1 MKFQKKNKVFKTPKQ
16 FKKESNK
23 EYVKRIYQKNKVAM
37 SERFYNQSKSEFT
50 KIKAFLKSVKQ
61 FNKEE
66 SYKEQLEKLFNTD
79 TYRRPHERF
88 AEILGSYVE
97 EHYQEII
104 VLLEVTY
111 GYMSGMTQGYITKR
125 GKFVSGHEYLKTSDG
140 KFVQAWDGDY
150 YEKTRV
156 KIKGD
161 VFDRYL
167 MKTTAGDTWY
177 LYITKYAKHTNT
189 ESFVDVEK
197 LGEED

>member
-16 FKKESNK
+16 FKKESNLQYLVRVYRKNRNKMK
-23 EYVKRIYQKNKVAM
+23 EK
-37 SERFYNQSKSEFT
+37 FYNQSQSDAMKRRSFFE
-50 KIKAFLKSVKQ
+50 SVKQ

-79 TYRRPHERF
+79 AYRRPHERF

-104 VLLEVTY
+104 VFLETTY
-111 GYMSGMTQGYITKR
+111 GYMSGMTQGYITKT
-125 GKFVSGHEYLKTSDG
+125 GKYVMGHEYIKTADG
-140 KFVQAWDGDY
+140 KFVQIWDGDY
-150 YEKTRV
+150 HEKVRV

-161 VFDRYL
+161 VYDRYL
-167 MKTTAGDTWY
+167 MKTTAGDIWY
-177 LYITKYAKHTNT
+177 LYITKYAKHTNI